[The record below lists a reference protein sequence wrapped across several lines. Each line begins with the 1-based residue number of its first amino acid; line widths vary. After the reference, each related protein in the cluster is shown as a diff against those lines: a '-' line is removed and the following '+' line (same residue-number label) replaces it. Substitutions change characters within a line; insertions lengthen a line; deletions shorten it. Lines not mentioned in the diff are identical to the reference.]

1 MHRFTNTKGIELI
14 KQFEGFKNEPY
25 VCSGGYLTIGYGHK
39 LLPSDQYN
47 YVTEERANIILQKD
61 LLRAERAVLKY
72 INAPLSDDHF
82 AALVSFTFNLGSAA
96 LQRST
101 LRQKLN
107 YELYKEASKE
117 FMKWVYAG
125 GKKLPG
131 LVKRRKTEQELFRS
145 SLENNWY

>member
-1 MHRFTNTKGIELI
+1 VGHFSTRIKPFTG
-14 KQFEGFKNEPY
+14 
-25 VCSGGYLTIGYGHK
+25 S
-39 LLPSDQYN
+39 LLHAHQ
-47 YVTEERANIILQKD
+47 Q
-61 LLRAERAVLKY
+61 
-72 INAPLSDDHF
+72 
-82 AALVSFTFNLGSAA
+82 SFTFNLGSAA